1 MYRTSANTE
10 AYHCSKLCCIQ
21 RLIPWFIKKGP
32 VSHFGLHDCCL
43 ATAHHLWGAEDDE
56 RDKKAAAAKAEKAKT
71 EKHKSKKAKQKVTM
85 CIKLQ
90 A

>member
-1 MYRTSANTE
+1 MT
-10 AYHCSKLCCIQ
+10 
-21 RLIPWFIKKGP
+21 
-32 VSHFGLHDCCL
+32 V
-43 ATAHHLWGAEDDE
+43 ATAHHVWSAEDDE